1 MNEEVIKILLSIISP
16 LWAVYILSS
25 SMEKGYIRSIVDQT
39 GFALIIALILA
50 FISNKENI
58 WQEFWIYFLTF
69 ELIIFIF
76 YSYKK
81 MRQKKS

>member
-16 LWAVYILSS
+16 LWAVYIMSS
-25 SMEKGYIRSIVDQT
+25 SMKKGYIRSIVEQT
-39 GFALIIALILA
+39 GFALIISTILV
-50 FISNKENI
+50 FLSNTENI
-58 WQEFWIYFLTF
+58 GQEFLIYFLTF

-81 MRQKKS
+81 LR